1 MKRRKQG
8 DYPRELKLA
17 VVERLER
24 GEAAGALAR
33 ALRVPRPRLYVWWA
47 AYRAQGA
54 EGLRATGRPR
64 KSAAAGGAPGGS
76 AGPSDPLTRAER
88 RVAELERK
96 VGQQQLELDFFKRAL
111 RQVEALGQP
120 KDGPGAT
127 ASTPSSKR

>member
-1 MKRRKQG
+1 MRRRKQG
-8 DYPRELKLA
+8 DYPRESKLS

-24 GEAAGALAR
+24 GEPASVLAQE
-33 ALRVPRPRLYVWWA
+33 LKVPRKRLYVWWA

-54 EGLRATGRPR
+54 AGLRPTGRPS
-64 KSAAAGGAPGGS
+64 KLALSGSGAG
-76 AGPSDPLTRAER
+76 AGPPSDPLTRAER

-120 KDGPGAT
+120 ESGRGAT

>member
-1 MKRRKQG
+1 MRRRKQG
-8 DYPRELKLA
+8 DYPRESKLA

-24 GEAAGALAR
+24 GESASVLAHE
-33 ALRVPRPRLYVWWA
+33 LKVPRKRLYVWWA
-47 AYRAQGA
+47 AYRAQGR
-54 EGLRATGRPR
+54 EGLRPTGRPS
-64 KSAAAGGAPGGS
+64 KLAQSGGS
-76 AGPSDPLTRAER
+76 GGAGPSDPLTRAER

-120 KDGPGAT
+120 ESGRGAT